1 MAEIVLV
8 HGIGQQQK
16 SADTLEA
23 EYLPNLSGGIRIA
36 GRPDFADLVWR
47 DVRPGR
53 VETRVAFYG
62 DLFLAADRQGEND
75 ELPPEVADLAAALAI
90 EWAEEVAERGSRD
103 ADRIRVR
110 HALDA
115 ARGDLV
121 DAQGLGAGLRPVLNA
136 LSRIRPMAA
145 LGEAVAG
152 KLLRTAIIQVSRYL
166 TDDDLRAQV
175 QARVAALI
183 GPDTKV
189 LIGHSLG
196 SVVAFEAA
204 HRLGRPLPLLVT
216 LGSPLGLRNIVY
228 ERVRPQPPVVPPLVR
243 RWVNVADRDDLVA
256 ADLDLQRRF
265 PGVDGV
271 LETTYTVDN
280 GAHPHNASFY
290 LAKREVG
297 GPVAQALSVPAD
309 LGASR

>member
-1 MAEIVLV
+1 MKVA
-8 HGIGQQQK
+8 
-16 SADTLEA
+16 A
-23 EYLPNLSGGIRIA
+23 GGC
-36 GRPDFADLVWR
+36 
-47 DVRPGR
+47 
-53 VETRVAFYG
+53 
-62 DLFLAADRQGEND
+62 DLFLTADRQGEAD
-75 ELPPEVADLAAALAI
+75 ELPPEAADLAAALAV
-90 EWAEEVAERGSRD
+90 EWAEQVAEHGNRD
-103 ADRIRVR
+103 ADRARVR
-110 HALDA
+110 YALDA
-115 ARGDLV
+115 ARGNLV
-121 DAQGLGAGLRPVLNA
+121 DEQGLGAGLRPVLNA
-136 LSRIRPMAA
+136 LSPIRSMAA

-152 KLLRTAIIQVSRYL
+152 KLLRAAIVQVSRYL
-166 TDDDLRAQV
+166 TDDDLRAEV

-189 LIGHSLG
+189 LVGHSLG

-256 ADLDLQRRF
+256 VDLDLQRRF
-265 PGVDGV
+265 PGIGGV

-280 GAHPHNASFY
+280 GAHPHNANFY

-297 GPVAQALSVPAD
+297 VPIAQALSVSAG
-309 LGASR
+309 LGADR